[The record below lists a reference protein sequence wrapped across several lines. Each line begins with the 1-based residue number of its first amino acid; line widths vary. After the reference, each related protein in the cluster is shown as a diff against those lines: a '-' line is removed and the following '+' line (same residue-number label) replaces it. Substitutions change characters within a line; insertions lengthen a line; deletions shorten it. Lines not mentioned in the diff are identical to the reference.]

1 MMRDGLVAGAHM
13 RIALVEPSRTVQ
25 HIVTDIVGAWG
36 HEVRPF
42 GDAPEALA
50 YLASDKDVRTLMTS
64 TELKSLSGIQLVKE
78 ARMMTDV
85 RRPLYIILMSSS
97 DERSRMVEALDSGA
111 DDFISK
117 PPAREELRARLRAA
131 ERITSMQTQLIALA
145 STDFLTGLLNRRGF
159 VEVLEAMLK
168 NAPGGG
174 RISVLICDLDNFKT
188 INDTF
193 GHEIGDLVLAK
204 LGDELKML
212 NVPAGR
218 LGGEEFGLLLY
229 ASLDEAV
236 DLAERLREGIS
247 VLAVK
252 AASKVISV
260 TCSIGAAEWEP
271 GDTIDSILRRADV
284 SLYEAKRLGRNRVIA
299 ADRFSMSEEHRRWQ
313 GVARDAERRRLI

>member
-1 MMRDGLVAGAHM
+1 M

-36 HEVRPF
+36 HEVLPF
-42 GDAPEALA
+42 SDAPEALA

-64 TELKSLSGIQLVKE
+64 TELESLSGIQLVKE
-78 ARMMTDV
+78 ARMLTDV

-97 DERSRMVEALDSGA
+97 AERSRMVEALNSGA

-131 ERITSMQTQLIALA
+131 ERMTSMQTQLIALA

-174 RISVLICDLDNFKT
+174 RISVLICDLDKFKT

-193 GHEIGDLVLAK
+193 GHEIGDLVLTRLA
-204 LGDELKML
+204 DELKML
-212 NVPAGR
+212 NVPTGR
-218 LGGEEFGLLLY
+218 LGGEEFGLLLH

-247 VLAVK
+247 VLAVQ
-252 AASKVISV
+252 AASKIISL

-271 GDTIDSILRRADV
+271 GIQLT
-284 SLYEAKRLGRNRVIA
+284 
-299 ADRFSMSEEHRRWQ
+299 RF
-313 GVARDAERRRLI
+313 